1 MHTVK
6 QIAQKDLQGEAESL
20 CTVLPSELTLRRRN
34 LDSYIS
40 KFSHLLSS
48 IFMGINAKLASFL
61 LASSV
66 MFLHIFQWIIWLKL
80 ATISPNSCI
89 SHHTHSKRIYN
100 FARLSVARG
109 FPGLP
114 AALTDFPGG
123 SHSLCSRNPSAHVP
137 SSATS
142 LLRSSVQASSPRN
155 GPCFSLPIFPFCC
168 LLHCGILYWP
178 LVTGT

>member
-100 FARLSVARG
+100 FARLRFARG

-123 SHSLCSRNPSAHVP
+123 GATASAAATLLPMSPALPPHSSGPLCRLPLPEMDHASLCPFFH
-137 SSATS
+137 
-142 LLRSSVQASSPRN
+142 SVVFFTVA
-155 GPCFSLPIFPFCC
+155 F
-168 LLHCGILYWP
+168 Y
-178 LVTGT
+178 TGHW